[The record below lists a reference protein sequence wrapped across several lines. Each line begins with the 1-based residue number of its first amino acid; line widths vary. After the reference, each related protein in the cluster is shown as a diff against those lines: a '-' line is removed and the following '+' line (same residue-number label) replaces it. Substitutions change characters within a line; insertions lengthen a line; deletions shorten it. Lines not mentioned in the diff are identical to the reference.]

1 MAYVY
6 GDEPYKKAPE
16 PLYKEPVVYKA
27 PVYKEPVHK
36 APAYKPYQLPGPSEK
51 VTNLI
56 NAKRQ
61 HYVNRDALHVG
72 AGVGEWKLQVLL
84 HV

>member
-1 MAYVY
+1 MACVY
-6 GDEPYKKAPE
+6 GEEPYKKVVAPV
-16 PLYKEPVVYKA
+16 YKEPVVYKA

-51 VTNLI
+51 ATNLI

-61 HYVNRDALHVG
+61 HYVNQAAIHVG
-72 AGVGEWKLQVLL
+72 AGVGKWD
-84 HV
+84 